1 MALIINICWYREIS
15 ILVPIGAIYHISY
28 MIYVIHVV
36 ILAYFYYACPI
47 LYRKSLLKK
56 DEQSEE
62 KNAQANKN
70 NPIVKKI
77 ITEKHTEAKSKSII
91 RGNRRVINTDDGQK
105 NIF

>member
-47 LYRKSLLKK
+47 LYRK
-56 DEQSEE
+56 
-62 KNAQANKN
+62 
-70 NPIVKKI
+70 
-77 ITEKHTEAKSKSII
+77 
-91 RGNRRVINTDDGQK
+91 
-105 NIF
+105 